1 MKRIISTIARTM
13 FGACICLALIAL
25 VFQTEAFT
33 VLFFSSIA
41 ALLSAVMSCVIIIAG
56 IYIVIRALFR

>member
-1 MKRIISTIARTM
+1 MKKILSTVAKTI
-13 FGACICLALIAL
+13 FGLCICLALIAL

-33 VLFFSSIA
+33 AFFFSSIA
-41 ALLSAVMSCVIIIAG
+41 ALLSVIMPCVIIIAG